1 MALTWGYTRLVRAG
15 TDVQREAGVQGGEER
30 ETARAE
36 LGKLL
41 TRWRTECGLS
51 QTRLAS
57 KVHSNQPTI
66 SRWEKGQMLPSTEA
80 IEAVWHVR
88 SASERAH
95 RSDEEELQQALLLRR
110 HAEAEPK
117 PPRPQEPSQPEPEAA
132 QQAKKKWVQAAV
144 ATVCAAAIAAAVTVW
159 ATGDDDPAQAGKPGS
174 TASAL
179 VFPTAAATATCAGA
193 TCASMEPATTV
204 CSKDA
209 VTASVERKYGATVE
223 LRYSPHCRAA
233 WAKMSRTS
241 PGDRIL
247 ITPKKGNTEEYRQQ
261 TGHDAHTPMVP
272 ATRPQDA
279 QACAHIQDRGTI
291 CTTTPVT
298 ATAVASPS

>member
-1 MALTWGYTRLVRAG
+1 M
-15 TDVQREAGVQGGEER
+15 QREASVQGGQEPEA
-30 ETARAE
+30 ARAE

-57 KVHSNQPTI
+57 KVNSNQPTI
-66 SRWEKGQMLPSTEA
+66 SRWEKGQMLPSAEA

-95 RSDEEELQQALLLRR
+95 RLDEEELQQALLLRR
-110 HAEAEPK
+110 RAEAEPK
-117 PPRPQEPSQPEPEAA
+117 MSRPQEPSQPEPKAA
-132 QQAKKKWVQAAV
+132 QQAKKKWVWAAV
-144 ATVCAAAIAAAVTVW
+144 ATVCVAAIAAVVTVW
-159 ATGDDDPAQAGKPGS
+159 ATGDDNPAQAGEPGS

-179 VFPTAAATATCAGA
+179 LFPTVAATATCAGA
-193 TCASMEPATTV
+193 TCASMEPATTI

-209 VTASVERKYGATVE
+209 VTASVGRKYGATVE

-241 PGDRIL
+241 PEDRIL
-247 ITPKKGNTEEYRQQ
+247 ITPKKGNTEEYRQR

-279 QACAHIQDRGTI
+279 QACAHIQDRGTV
-291 CTTTPVT
+291 CATTPVT
-298 ATAVASPS
+298 ATAAASPS

>member
-1 MALTWGYTRLVRAG
+1 M
-15 TDVQREAGVQGGEER
+15 QREAGVQGGQQSEA
-30 ETARAE
+30 ARAE

-51 QTRLAS
+51 QARLAS

-66 SRWEKGQMLPSTEA
+66 SRWEKGQLLPSPEA
-80 IEAVWHVR
+80 IEAVWRVR
-88 SASERAH
+88 SASERV
-95 RSDEEELQQALLLRR
+95 RRPDEEELQQALLLRR

-117 PPRPQEPSQPEPEAA
+117 PRPQEPSQPEREAT
-132 QQAKKKWVQAAV
+132 QQAKKKWVWAAV
-144 ATVCAAAIAAAVTVW
+144 AAVCVASTAAVVTIW
-159 ATGDDDPAQAGKPGS
+159 ATGNDDPAQAGKPGS

-179 VFPTAAATATCAGA
+179 MFPTAAATATCAGA

-223 LRYSPHCRAA
+223 LRYSPRCRAA

-279 QACAHIQDRGTI
+279 QACAHIQGRGTI
-291 CTTTPVT
+291 CAATPVT
-298 ATAVASPS
+298 ATAAASPS